1 MVFNK
6 SIAENRFIEI
16 KNKLDSFNWY
26 PNFTNAIDLKGNKEW
41 HETNIPEIQRKDPKE
56 AWSKMPKE
64 MEDYL
69 KSLEEFDQEIF
80 DYVTYRK

>member
-1 MVFNK
+1 VFNK

-41 HETNIPEIQRKDPKE
+41 YETNIPKIQRKDPKE
-56 AWSKMPKE
+56 AWSKMPKK

-69 KSLEEFDQEIF
+69 KSLEEYDQEIF